1 MWNIEKS
8 KNIRWYVK
16 LSFYLD
22 IQINCGDTVNEILN
36 AVIDA

>member
-8 KNIRWYVK
+8 ENIIRYEK

-22 IQINCGDTVNEILN
+22 IQINCGNIVNEILN